1 MMSSN
6 SLGTQHKQCPPVSK
20 ASMYRDGS
28 PRLDYE
34 PISRTGKTVTGA
46 LPPSLCQG
54 KLALWSQLYVCF
66 LARQSEQMYCLP
78 CLG

>member
-20 ASMYRDGS
+20 PSIYRDGS

-34 PISRTGKTVTGA
+34 PISGRGKSVTGA

-54 KLALWSQLYVCF
+54 KLTLWSQLYVCF